1 MPLDAADIKKLLA
14 EDEEFRIV
22 PLNMLAFRDIPRC
35 ELTGARANVQLVTH
49 FNSIYYCTEEMAE
62 QAWFGIIK
70 KIDHLLAP
78 LRLPAPIVGTAEE
91 RAKRAEAT
99 KASKRKLIDF
109 CLTESSNLLSIQK
122 FQLAVP
128 ASIQAL
134 MFSKDCDGDRSLTVV
149 EPYLQLAQAYL
160 GLQVHD
166 KAEEF
171 LALARWI
178 VLNTEECSDRLR
190 ARMYLLMGRVNT
202 ALGRLEESKKEF
214 SKSIFYLS
222 RFQGAESV
230 DTSVG
235 YYRLGDVF
243 LAQGFVEN
251 ALAFFDKVVDIW
263 FKYLSA
269 LHDPAEPNNDIVIPK
284 ELESLSEEQLAD
296 GAYQLKQIHDSRK
309 NLLGPKH
316 IATGEVEYTIALFE
330 FFLVGNDSRAMELME
345 SAHNIYIT
353 SLGEKHQ
360 GTLHIASMMD
370 LIQTQQRGGKPQ
382 LSDLYALGEGEFES
396 VHMDGFGT
404 QSLPVGHE

>member
-1 MPLDAADIKKLLA
+1 MPADTADIKKLLR
-14 EDEEFRIV
+14 EDEEYRIL

-35 ELTGARANVQLVTH
+35 ELTQARANVQLVTH
-49 FNSIYYCTEEMAE
+49 FNSIYYCTEELAE
-62 QAWFGIIK
+62 QAWYGIIK

-91 RAKRAEAT
+91 RAKRSEAT
-99 KASKRKLIDF
+99 KQSKRTLIDF

-122 FQLAVP
+122 FQLAIP

-160 GLQVHD
+160 GLNVHD

-178 VLNTEECSDRLR
+178 VLNTEDCSDRLR
-190 ARMYLLMGRVNT
+190 SRMYLLMGRVNT
-202 ALGRLEESKKEF
+202 ALGKFEDSKNEF
-214 SKSIFYLS
+214 AKSIFYLS
-222 RFQGAESV
+222 RFQGAEAV
-230 DTSVG
+230 GTSVG

-269 LHDPAEPNNDIVIPK
+269 LHNPAQPENDIVIPK

-296 GAYQLKQIHDSRK
+296 GSYQLQQILDTRRQ
-309 NLLGPKH
+309 LLGVAH
-316 IATGEVEYTIALFE
+316 IATGEVEYTIGLFE
-330 FFLVGNDSRAMELME
+330 YFLVGNEDKALDLME
-345 SAHNIYIT
+345 SALKTYIT
-353 SLGEKHQ
+353 SLGERHPS
-360 GTLHIASMMD
+360 TMHIYSMINMVKPNNRGYEASE
-370 LIQTQQRGGKPQ
+370 
-382 LSDLYALGEGEFES
+382 LYALEQQFDNTAP
-396 VHMDGFGT
+396 VDGFGT
-404 QSLPVGHE
+404 SSVPAEAEEA

>member
-1 MPLDAADIKKLLA
+1 MPETADIKKILG
-14 EDEEFRIV
+14 EDEEFRIL

-49 FNSIYYCTEEMAE
+49 FNSIYYCTEELAE

-70 KIDHLLAP
+70 KVDHLIAP

-91 RAKRAEAT
+91 RAKRLEAT
-99 KASKRKLIDF
+99 KQSKRTLIDF

-160 GLQVHD
+160 GLQVYD

-178 VLNTEECSDRLR
+178 VLNTDDCSDRIR

-202 ALGRLEESKKEF
+202 ALGKLEDSKKEF
-214 SKSIFYLS
+214 SKSIFYMS
-222 RFQGAESV
+222 RFQGAEAV

-235 YYRLGDVF
+235 YFRLGDVF

-251 ALAFFDKVVDIW
+251 ALAFFDKVVDVW

-296 GAYQLKQIHDSRK
+296 GASQLKQIHDSRR
-309 NLLGPKH
+309 NLLGPNH
-316 IATGEVEYTIALFE
+316 IATGEAEYTIALFE
-330 FFLVGNDSRAMELME
+330 FFLVGNDSKALELME
-345 SAHNIYIT
+345 SALSTYVT
-353 SLGEKHQ
+353 SLGEKHPS
-360 GTLHIASMMD
+360 TMHISSMIE
-370 LIQTQQRGGKPQ
+370 LINAQNGGKPQ
-382 LSDLYALGEGEFES
+382 LSDLYNLGTEGEAA
-396 VHMDGFGT
+396 DGFGT
-404 QSLPVGHE
+404 QSLAVDE

>member
-1 MPLDAADIKKLLA
+1 MPAESADIKKILR
-14 EDEEFRIV
+14 EDEEYRIL

-49 FNSIYYCTEEMAE
+49 FNSIYYSTEELAE
-62 QAWFGIIK
+62 QAWYGIVK

-91 RAKRAEAT
+91 RAKRSEAT
-99 KASKRKLIDF
+99 KASKRTLIDF
-109 CLTESSNLLSIQK
+109 CLVEASNLLSIQK
-122 FQLAVP
+122 FQLAIP

-160 GLQVHD
+160 GLQVYD

-178 VLNTEECSDRLR
+178 VLNTESCSDRVR
-190 ARMYLLMGRVNT
+190 SRMYLLMGRVST
-202 ALGRLEESKKEF
+202 ALGKFEESKSEF
-214 SKSIFYLS
+214 AKSIFFMS
-222 RFQGAESV
+222 RFQGAEAV
-230 DTSVG
+230 GTSVG

-269 LHDPAEPNNDIVIPK
+269 LHNPQQPENDVVIPK

-296 GAYQLKQIHDSRK
+296 GAYQLQKIFDTRKQ
-309 NLLGPKH
+309 LLGSAH

-330 FFLVGNDSRAMELME
+330 YFLVGNERKALDLME
-345 SAHNIYIT
+345 NSLKTYIT
-353 SLGEKHQ
+353 SLGERHPSTMHIYSMITMIKPHQ
-360 GTLHIASMMD
+360 TGYSSGDMYAQFSASLPGD
-370 LIQTQQRGGKPQ
+370 N
-382 LSDLYALGEGEFES
+382 
-396 VHMDGFGT
+396 FGT
-404 QSLPVGHE
+404 QSLPMDDA